1 MHSFFYYAHSTRH
14 TPASPNKQARTY
26 PERLETC
33 ARCSRTR
40 SGTLRQQHLRMRK
53 APPQHTPSFELMELL
68 TVSLPAQVFRGS
80 GIEVGPLQPWPG
92 PTPCARLLP

>member
-1 MHSFFYYAHSTRH
+1 MHKVLT
-14 TPASPNKQARTY
+14 N
-26 PERLETC
+26 
-33 ARCSRTR
+33 
-40 SGTLRQQHLRMRK
+40 TLRQQHLRMRK